1 MFISSKQ
8 TFIRHIWNFI
18 SKSTCILSKT
28 CYNKQHKIYMA
39 WMKRMGEDPIGL
51 PKEQN
56 SQVLNF
62 KQEPYADTTL
72 ESPLNGRRRC
82 KDVF

>member
-8 TFIRHIWNFI
+8 TFIRHIRNFI

-56 SQVLNF
+56 SQVLQSS
-62 KQEPYADTTL
+62 KYRTSTRLWRVP
-72 ESPLNGRRRC
+72 
-82 KDVF
+82 